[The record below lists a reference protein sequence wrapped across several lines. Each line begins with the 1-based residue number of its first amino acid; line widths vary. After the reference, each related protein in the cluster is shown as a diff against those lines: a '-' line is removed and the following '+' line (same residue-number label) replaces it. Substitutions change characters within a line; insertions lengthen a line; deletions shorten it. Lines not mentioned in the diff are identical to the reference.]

1 MSRLLGAGRIAGD
14 GFGVR
19 GFGPGPGA
27 GATPDTP
34 IDNIPNKVECSK
46 HFITIIFKFID
57 TLLLQ
62 TRILTLTSALEF
74 RYFWRLRRPQC
85 GESLTHR
92 RRPNTIIPRWLRRRS
107 RSRAFLL
114 RNDFQWPSD
123 MARNWI
129 SGDPVDTRPALSSD
143 SDYCWETIGRGSS
156 CFALRFLRRETGRE
170 SLECWEHISAGGCKS
185 ARSHSLI

>member
-1 MSRLLGAGRIAGD
+1 MVWEC
-14 GFGVR
+14 GVLDQSLAR
-19 GFGPGPGA
+19 QRRP
-27 GATPDTP
+27 TPQSITFP
-34 IDNIPNKVECSK
+34 TGSSAANISSQSLSSSY
-46 HFITIIFKFID
+46 

-62 TRILTLTSALEF
+62 TRILTPTSALEF

-129 SGDPVDTRPALSSD
+129 SGEPVDTRPALSSD
-143 SDYCWETIGRGSS
+143 SDYCWETIG
-156 CFALRFLRRETGRE
+156 
-170 SLECWEHISAGGCKS
+170 
-185 ARSHSLI
+185 